1 MVATD
6 PILASNGLREG
17 LSEQEQ
23 VQWKVFSE
31 LDTQD
36 EADMM
41 ALAGFFQALS
51 GTFSFEGCVYKEQ
64 VCLITHHFSHNR
76 EYPRQGS
83 GHEQRNE

>member
-41 ALAGFFQALS
+41 ALAGFFQAL
-51 GTFSFEGCVYKEQ
+51 
-64 VCLITHHFSHNR
+64 
-76 EYPRQGS
+76 
-83 GHEQRNE
+83 

>member
-1 MVATD
+1 VVATD
-6 PILASNGLREG
+6 PSLASNGLREG

-41 ALAGFFQALS
+41 PLAGFFQALS
-51 GTFSFEGCVYKEQ
+51 GTFSLKGYVSKEQ
-64 VCLITHHFSHNR
+64 VSSITYHFL
-76 EYPRQGS
+76 PRQRVPS
-83 GHEQRNE
+83 SRQWT